1 MTSAY
6 WLGLDRR
13 ADGTTWTWQDGTTDA
28 NYATTLPWNG
38 SPGNGEDCVTLGSS
52 VLDIFSEDCSSTSPK
67 RLCQTTASG
76 KNACAFVELYKHCD
90 DARRCYE
97 TSELNQNYCHC
108 P

>member
-76 KNACAFVELYKHCD
+76 ECACAL
-90 DARRCYE
+90 
-97 TSELNQNYCHC
+97 LG